1 MKTPINTVMKS
12 GDFVIFY
19 LKYLTKWNKSA
30 SLLSVIKEM
39 SLKSKESYENRTNHP
54 KWDKELLKEITNI
67 AIFEHTDTQDMT
79 SDKVLSMEEV
89 LSELTRK
96 NRDKKLNKLLK

>member
-30 SLLSVIKEM
+30 SLLSVI
-39 SLKSKESYENRTNHP
+39 ESYENRTNHP